1 MNQILEF
8 ITSLATWP
16 TIIPL
21 SLFFVACFFLFLSLF
36 LSVEHFFEGFFDAHI
51 LDIHT
56 DSPHVE
62 HDHDFNFVGSLLG
75 VESRVPF
82 ILYAIITSFL
92 MIVILHNV
100 EKFYAFDTGILSILL
115 GFVALVLSL
124 AISSRISYFILRP
137 VGKFMEDNSGEII
150 DIKGIIGKIDYI
162 NKEENFVRIEAVYL
176 GHKDIL
182 TVYISPKEI
191 EIAQLEDEVV
201 IVSKEEDRSG
211 NIIFNGGLLKKY

>member
-1 MNQILEF
+1 MNQIVDF
-8 ITSLATWP
+8 ISSIATWP

-21 SLFFVACFFLFLSLF
+21 SLFLVACFFLFLSLF
-36 LSVEHFFEGFFDAHI
+36 LSVEHFFEGFFDANVIDVHG
-51 LDIHT
+51 DT
-56 DSPHVE
+56 PDVN
-62 HDHDFNFVGSLLG
+62 HDHGFTFMGSLLG

-82 ILYAIITSFL
+82 ILYAIITNLL

-100 EKFYAFDTGILSILL
+100 EKFYAFDTGVLPIIL

-124 AISSRISYFILRP
+124 AISSRIAYFILRP

-182 TVYISPKEI
+182 TVYISPREI
-191 EIAQLEDEVV
+191 EMAQLEDEVI
-201 IVSKEEDRSG
+201 IVSKEEDKSG
-211 NIIFNGGLLKKY
+211 NIIFNGGLLKKS